1 MNKYMSRKAIFIGV
15 TLFIDILWL
24 CGIASLQ
31 TAGIASFYGLIYNL
45 MEERDD

>member
-1 MNKYMSRKAIFIGV
+1 MKKFMSRKAIFIGV
-15 TLFIDILWL
+15 TLFIGILWL
-24 CGIASLQ
+24 CGIASPQ

>member
-1 MNKYMSRKAIFIGV
+1 MSRKEIFSV
-15 TLFIDILWL
+15 TTIVIDVLWL